1 MTTRG
6 QLRVLEPGWRD
17 QLRGAVTTVEGL
29 DAAIALTP
37 EERRGAERA
46 EAAGFPLQVTPYYLS
61 LIDGDDPACP
71 IRRQV
76 VPHADEATETPGDLV
91 DPLGEEAHEVAP
103 SLVRRYPD
111 RALLVSTDQC
121 AIYCRFCTRSRV
133 VGAGAGPAPLRALEP
148 AFVWLEAHPEIKD
161 VILSGGDPFTMAT
174 SRLVRL
180 VSRLRAIEHVEVIR
194 LATRVPVSLPMRIDD
209 ELVGALRGLHPL
221 WVMTH
226 FNHPRELS
234 DEAAA
239 GVARLVDA
247 GFPVMNQTVLLRGVN
262 DDASTLTALFRGL
275 VRWRVKPYYLL
286 QMDPVRGTG
295 HLRTPLSRGVEIMEA
310 LQGRLSGIALPKLI
324 VDTPGGMGK
333 VPIGPDY
340 VVDRAP
346 GRTRLRTHRGVEVD
360 YLDP

>member
-1 MTTRG
+1 MSTRG
-6 QLRVLEPGWRD
+6 QLRVLAPGWRD
-17 QLRGAVTTVEGL
+17 QLRRAVTTVEAL

-37 EERRGAERA
+37 EERLGAERA
-46 EAAGFPLQVTPYYLS
+46 VAAGFPLQVTPYYLS
-61 LIDGDDPACP
+61 LVDADDPTCP
-71 IRRQV
+71 VRRQV
-76 VPHADEATETPGDLV
+76 VPHADEAREAPGDLV

-148 AFVWLEAHPEIKD
+148 AFAWLEAHPEIKD

-180 VSRLRAIEHVEVIR
+180 ITRLRAIEHVEVIR
-194 LATRVPVSLPMRIDD
+194 LATRVPVSLPMRIDA
-209 ELVGALRGLHPL
+209 EFVEALRGLHPL

-234 DEAAA
+234 EQAAA

-262 DDASTLTALFRGL
+262 DRAETLTELFRGL

-295 HLRTPLSRGVEIMEA
+295 HLRTPISRGIEIMEA
-310 LQGRLSGIALPKLI
+310 LQGRLSGIAIPKLI

-340 VVDRAP
+340 VVERAP
-346 GRTRLRTHRGVEVD
+346 GRTRLRTHRNVEVD
-360 YLDP
+360 YFDP